1 MPFSPFS
8 FHFLADRYKCVL
20 FCEGGGGEGKEKEEE
35 EEVRGERGSGGWA
48 GGRSSSQSLRTHPGN
63 SAAVGL
69 APRRCADVSNSTEAI
84 DDRQPTEEDVV
95 SSPTAHRPAPS
106 PSRSP
111 LPRPSSRRYGQLQ
124 RGRPVLHRTG
134 RQLRRPEDA
143 AKRHH
148 RRPTRHPVLLRPRLS
163 QAQRLLSRL
172 SPNMRR

>member
-1 MPFSPFS
+1 MCFI
-8 FHFLADRYKCVL
+8 LWRRRRRRER
-20 FCEGGGGEGKEKEEE
+20 EGGGGG
-35 EEVRGERGSGGWA
+35 GERGKGV
-48 GGRSSSQSLRTHPGN
+48 GRSSSQSLRTHPGN